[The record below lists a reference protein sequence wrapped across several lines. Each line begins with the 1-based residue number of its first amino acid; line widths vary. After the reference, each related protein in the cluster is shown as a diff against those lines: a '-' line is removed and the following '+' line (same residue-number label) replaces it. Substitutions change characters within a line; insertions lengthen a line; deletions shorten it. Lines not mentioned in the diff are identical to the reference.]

1 MTETAPHPLLTC
13 DPSRFALANELH
25 ARPFPE
31 LTAPCRAIFL
41 AIQPEN
47 AEERDL
53 ATDQARLIGL
63 LERYGADHP
72 GPNAAHYYGKLGRG
86 WLKWESHTEFVTYT
100 LFMPGVSDEP
110 FSGASLSTFPADWLD
125 NLGGR
130 IISAALVRIELA
142 TDRAAAEAVF
152 YDRLAPHFAPESLAT
167 GFVADEEA
175 LIASDFRL
183 HEDGCARIAVIA
195 AGAIEPSRLGRI
207 VQRVIEIESYKT
219 FALTAL
225 PVARATAARVTDLE
239 RQLSALTSDVAHGRG
254 DPREV
259 LESLTKLAAEVEQLA
274 TETAFR
280 FGASAAYASIVEDRI
295 AILREQRIRGRQLY
309 SEFMKRRF
317 DPAMRTCKA
326 AELRLN
332 ALSDRV
338 ARASALLSTRVDV
351 ALEAQNQT
359 ILARMDQRAEAQMRL
374 QQTVEGLSV
383 VAISYYALNL
393 GTYLLYP
400 AAKAVELE
408 KSTLTA
414 LLTPVVIGI
423 VWLMIRRIRKHV

>member
-1 MTETAPHPLLTC
+1 MTETTPHRLLTS
-13 DPSRFALANELH
+13 DPDRFALANELH

-41 AIQPEN
+41 AIQPED

-53 ATDQARLIGL
+53 SADQARLTNL
-63 LERYGADHP
+63 LDRYGADHP
-72 GPNAAHYYGKLGRG
+72 GPNAAHYYGPLGRG

-100 LFMPGVSDEP
+100 LFMPGVSEEP

-125 NLGGR
+125 DLGGR
-130 IISAALVRIELA
+130 IISAALVRIEQA
-142 TDRAAAEAVF
+142 TDRAAAETAF

-167 GFVADEEA
+167 GFVADDEA

-195 AGAIEPSRLGRI
+195 AGAVEPSRLGRI

-225 PVARATAARVTDLE
+225 PVARATAVRVTELE
-239 RQLSALTSDVAHGRG
+239 RQLSALTSNVAHGQG

-259 LESLTKLAAEVEQLA
+259 LEALTRLAAEVEQLA

-280 FGASAAYASIVEDRI
+280 FGASAAYAAIVDDRI
-295 AILREQRIRGRQLY
+295 TVLRAQRIRGRQLY

-326 AELRLN
+326 AERRLA

-338 ARASALLSTRVDV
+338 ARASTLLSTRVDV

-359 ILARMDQRAEAQMRL
+359 ILASMDKRAEAQLRL

-393 GTYLLYP
+393 ATYLLYP
-400 AAKAVELE
+400 LAKAAALE
-408 KSTLTA
+408 KTTLTA
-414 LLTPVVIGI
+414 LLAPIVIGG
-423 VWLMIRRIRKHV
+423 VWLMVRRIRKHV

>member
-1 MTETAPHPLLTC
+1 
-13 DPSRFALANELH
+13 
-25 ARPFPE
+25 
-31 LTAPCRAIFL
+31 
-41 AIQPEN
+41 
-47 AEERDL
+47 
-53 ATDQARLIGL
+53 
-63 LERYGADHP
+63 
-72 GPNAAHYYGKLGRG
+72 NAAHYYGTLGRG

-110 FSGASLSTFPADWLD
+110 FSGANLSTFPADWLD

-130 IISAALVRIELA
+130 IISAALVRIEQA
-142 TDRAAAEAVF
+142 ADREAAETAF
-152 YDRLAPHFAPESLAT
+152 YGRLAPHFAPESLAT
-167 GFVADEEA
+167 GFVADDEA

-195 AGAIEPSRLGRI
+195 AGTVDSSRLGRI

-225 PVARATAARVTDLE
+225 PVARATAGRVSELD
-239 RQLSALTSDVAHGRG
+239 RQLSALTSDVAKGRG

-259 LESLTKLAAEVEQLA
+259 LEELTRLAAEVEQLA
-274 TETAFR
+274 TDTAFR
-280 FGASAAYASIVEDRI
+280 FGASAAYAAIVEDRI
-295 AILREQRIRGRQLY
+295 TVLRAQRIRGRQLY

-326 AELRLN
+326 AERRLN

-338 ARASALLSTRVDV
+338 ARTSTLLSTRVDV

-359 ILARMDQRAEAQMRL
+359 ILARMDQRAEAQLRL

-393 GTYLLYP
+393 ATYLMYP
-400 AAKAVELE
+400 LAKLADIN
-408 KSTLTA
+408 KTTMTA
-414 LLTPVVIGI
+414 LLAPLVIGG
-423 VWLMIRRIRKHV
+423 VWLMVRRIRNHV